1 MYEHA
6 SEPSSA
12 QRSSPSPACVIISQT
27 DRSPRLPSSS
37 RSRNPHTRPYFAAL
51 GVPSQYAVKVVMV
64 CVPPPWNLRNFKLS
78 GMLSRDKLPNGNTIL
93 RMSRSRTG
101 RRVRKSP
108 DFHVFLDLVLA
119 RARCSYWQKFEM
131 RRVFSGPLS
140 HSSFLMNRRA
150 AFVPADGR
158 PRYCRGLQ

>member
-119 RARCSYWQKFEM
+119 RARCSVGSTSTSSWTWC
-131 RRVFSGPLS
+131 SLGPGALIGRNS
-140 HSSFLMNRRA
+140 KCEGSF
-150 AFVPADGR
+150 
-158 PRYCRGLQ
+158 RGP